1 MGLKPGTVPAV
12 APAPKRE
19 PIVMPEPAEPIKKPE
34 PVPA

>member
-19 PIVMPEPAEPIKKPE
+19 PLTIPAEPVRKPE